1 IFLLDFNCSFLFIHN
16 YTTHSYNLSPYI
28 PMPEGRG
35 ITAMD
40 GKLPKELPLF
50 LDETSFL
57 IFFFGLSPC
66 FSFWKTSGCFS
77 SYFASTLSHSHG

>member
-40 GKLPKELPLF
+40 GKDRTGRWIAKRLLNFLALF
-50 LDETSFL
+50 CAACYP
-57 IFFFGLSPC
+57 GV
-66 FSFWKTSGCFS
+66 
-77 SYFASTLSHSHG
+77 TLSQKHRHSF

>member
-1 IFLLDFNCSFLFIHN
+1 FLLDFNCSFLFIHN

-40 GKLPKELPLF
+40 GKLFILF
-50 LDETSFL
+50 YVFRE
-57 IFFFGLSPC
+57 IFFCSY
-66 FSFWKTSGCFS
+66 S
-77 SYFASTLSHSHG
+77 SLG

>member
-1 IFLLDFNCSFLFIHN
+1 LDFNCSFLFIHN

-40 GKLPKELPLF
+40 GKNY
-50 LDETSFL
+50 T
-57 IFFFGLSPC
+57 
-66 FSFWKTSGCFS
+66 
-77 SYFASTLSHSHG
+77 ASRRALLLAIVLGPA

>member
-1 IFLLDFNCSFLFIHN
+1 LDFNCSFLFIHN

-40 GKLPKELPLF
+40 GKPPAL
-50 LDETSFL
+50 
-57 IFFFGLSPC
+57 
-66 FSFWKTSGCFS
+66 
-77 SYFASTLSHSHG
+77 A